1 MRVPRGPPKDCSTSS
16 LQKIGVKASYGEYF
30 SRVRMQSEA
39 VTEIHRSLAAL
50 PRGRWILA
58 VSGGRDSM
66 VLLDAMASARGHE
79 IAAVATFNHG
89 TGAAAT
95 RAASLVERTAMALE
109 LPVVSGTMPRTP
121 GSAAQTGA
129 PTEAAWRAA
138 RWRFLNG
145 WAIEMRATV
154 VTAHTRDDQIETV
167 VQRLLRE
174 AGPRGLAGMLAEPSP
189 VVRPLLAVS
198 RAAVAAYARAR
209 AVAFIN
215 DPSNASLAH
224 QRNRVRHELLP
235 ALERARPGFGDWCWD
250 LSERAAVWRRELV
263 QFVDT
268 RLGPTHTDGA
278 LVIPIAPVR
287 GLTSAGWALLWPELA
302 ARVGVTMDWRGIARA
317 SEWAP
322 TAKTGAQ
329 IPLSGGARIER
340 TRTTFVVRAAER
352 DAVRAAAR
360 TDLRPAEEGGA
371 DDAPLY

>member
-66 VLLDAMASARGHE
+66 VLLDAMASARAHE

-95 RAASLVERTAMALE
+95 RAATLVERTAMKLE
-109 LPVVSGTMPRTP
+109 LPVVSGAMPR
-121 GSAAQTGA
+121 SAGAGAPTTAPTTA

-138 RWRFLNG
+138 RWSFLNG
-145 WAIEMRATV
+145 WAAEMRATV

-167 VQRLLRE
+167 VLRLLRE

-189 VVRPLLAVS
+189 VVRPLLSVS
-198 RAAVAAYARAR
+198 RAEVAAYARAR
-209 AVAFIN
+209 AVAFID

-224 QRNRVRHELLP
+224 QRNRVRHEWLP
-235 ALERARPGFGDWCWD
+235 ALEQVRPGFGDWCWD
-250 LSERAAVWRRELV
+250 LSQRAAAWRRDLV
-263 QFVDT
+263 HFVDT
-268 RLGPTHTDGA
+268 RLEPTHTESA
-278 LVIPIAPVR
+278 LVIPLAPVR
-287 GLTSAGWALLWPELA
+287 GVTSAGWALLWPELA
-302 ARVGVTMDWRGIARA
+302 ARVGVTMDRRGIARA

-322 TAKTGAQ
+322 SAKTGAQ
-329 IPLSGGARIER
+329 IPLSGGALIER
-340 TRTTFVVRAAER
+340 TRTTFVVRAA
-352 DAVRAAAR
+352 AR
-360 TDLRPAEEGGA
+360 TAVLPAEEGGES
-371 DDAPLY
+371 DAPLY